1 MSDHARR
8 LSRLTITG
16 LSAVA
21 FGLSAGV
28 DVSHARGQ
36 DMSSGRDSL
45 TISRHGARSVQPGPA
60 AQFTGTVRVE
70 MLFAPTDTTRA
81 GGALVTFEPGA
92 RSAWHSHPRGQTLIV
107 TAGTGRIQRRGGA
120 VEEIRAGDVISTPPG
135 VEHWHGAAP
144 STAMSHMAI
153 QETLNGTNV
162 RWGVR
167 VTDEEYAAPLRRA
180 AAAAAPTAP
189 GSYADIAPALDDYTR
204 RVLYGDVWERPGLSK
219 RDRSL
224 VTVASLVAQ
233 GRQNELPTHLRLAQQ
248 NGVTRDELIEA
259 ITHLAFYSGW
269 PAANTAIVVAR
280 QVFGLPPR

>member
-1 MSDHARR
+1 MYARIMTGAALVALAFVAVPASAQTAAR
-8 LSRLTITG
+8 TSR
-16 LSAVA
+16 
-21 FGLSAGV
+21 
-28 DVSHARGQ
+28 
-36 DMSSGRDSL
+36 RDSM
-45 TISRHGARSVQPGPA
+45 TIARHGTRPVQPGPA

-70 MLFAPTDTTRA
+70 PLFAPTDTTRA

-92 RSAWHSHPRGQTLIV
+92 RSAWHTHPRGQTLIV

-167 VTDEEYAAPLRRA
+167 VTDEEYAAPLRRAA